1 MVFCLM
7 FKFLSHFEFISV
19 HDVRLCSGFID
30 LHAAVQFNQNHLLKR
45 LFPISDFTFLP
56 PFSFFL
62 FLFFFFFFFLV
73 FCLLRAAPVAYGG
86 SQARGSVGTG
96 SRQPI
101 PQPQQ
106 RRILIP
112 LSKARDGTG
121 VLMDASRVL

>member
-1 MVFCLM
+1 M
-7 FKFLSHFEFISV
+7 
-19 HDVRLCSGFID
+19 D
-30 LHAAVQFNQNHLLKR
+30 
-45 LFPISDFTFLP
+45 SDNFTEGNG
-56 PFSFFL
+56 FFL
-62 FLFFFFFFFLV
+62 YFVFPNAIMLLFVCVCV